1 MPLTELPVNH
11 IGRNGIIEQR
21 PDALHAASVQS
32 GISDDHE
39 KTIFGPSPLSV
50 QSMLKNT
57 TETGDIGQFSIKPNR
72 KPQSAF
78 RPPPEGLTRRATKSP
93 RAQGTDG
100 HFNMI
105 YDRRPSPGLSRHDTT
120 ASSVVSSIPSHYN
133 SSYRGPSRVAPVEEY
148 RSYSM
153 TQSSYVSHNLT
164 NRQPCV
170 NGGYQG
176 RGTGRSGRPRSPFA
190 YPTRLKRPGYRP
202 SSPALSDINRPG
214 YYSRPN
220 SRPVSPASVYSTN
233 RAPAIWQQSTNRS
246 DPSLRNYSP
255 CHVKGH
261 QQYRYPSPA
270 PSQPS
275 TPRQASSLR
284 SVASASRIP
293 RAQLSMQN
301 MWTHPES
308 PPPSP
313 LFYDYTET
321 FEESHHLPRVNMSST
336 NLHDPNVLNLDQ
348 DIWYK
353 PEARTPESSP
363 IELPNE
369 VVKQN
374 ATPITPHAKR
384 HISSTL
390 STGRESLVLPTQPK
404 TEQAF
409 IHFKDSRRNTSGTS
423 TSVTRASVM
432 IDGENIRPS
441 STLTTEEALLTGQL
455 PHVQAAKDHRRADG
469 ADLASMQIDIP
480 RLGESQEYQRSPCSS
495 STDSMRTAE
504 SNSLFK
510 PEQVFNSPTPNIPG
524 ALPVTPPKTAVLESA
539 EDSPAAKSAKTIK
552 EEAPEDLT
560 FEDHSTFERTE
571 IVSPTPERSI
581 TSPTNRDRFSK
592 ILGLE
597 DSLFGLDDSVS
608 KSHLEK
614 GPTEKTSH
622 KPPLRIRESLANSS
636 TINTTILEES
646 VSDEEKKLLSELQK
660 TCNKRPDQSIQT
672 LNSSADSQ
680 TTSSR
685 AYFTPPLP
693 SNVWNSA
700 KSRQENRLA
709 PESLIPR
716 TSPTESETTKQP
728 RHSAAAIQH
737 RHAQVL
743 SSSCKPLLRV
753 DKELPPVPRRQ
764 RSFIAITPPAEGRRS
779 EHPFSFTP
787 LVNKVIEDDPIVELE
802 GGRVSLT
809 QYSNVDDCQTLTP
822 AVNSKSLGDR
832 DSVASSHGSR
842 PWNSDSNYPWSD
854 QPPDLEVTNPQPA
867 EVTPPPTERMFP
879 RFKLRIQRAST
890 SSAGTTRLSKH
901 RPSADESSSS
911 RRNSRHNSTKTA
923 TFKRKVRSRM
933 SVSPGQNNSSHDI
946 CNEHLRTRFV
956 ESFDPPP
963 QITTLISSPT
973 ITLLPPSPGHEVR
986 SFFSDD
992 SSQARQK
999 GSLRKRLSDFKAR
1012 HSQTNSAD
1020 DIQGYDRGL
1029 LSSALAKSRASGRSS
1044 RQSQNTAGA
1053 SSYTSQIKQI
1063 RSKVMNKVRFWWQSG
1078 ENRIRDWGWRMRHR
1092 QDRSQALH
1100 ADLYPGA

>member
-21 PDALHAASVQS
+21 PDALHAASAQS
-32 GISDDHE
+32 GISGDHD
-39 KTIFGPSPLSV
+39 KPIFGPSPLSV

-57 TETGDIGQFSIKPNR
+57 TETGDIGQFSIQSNR

-78 RPPPEGLTRRATKSP
+78 RPPPEGLTRRATKSH

-100 HFNMI
+100 HFNMR
-105 YDRRPSPGLSRHDTT
+105 YDRRPSPGLSRDDTT
-120 ASSVVSSIPSHYN
+120 ASSVVSSIPSHCN
-133 SSYRGPSRVAPVEEY
+133 SSYRGPSRVTPVEEY

-153 TQSSYVSHNLT
+153 TQSSYVSHNLAQ
-164 NRQPCV
+164 RQPCI

-176 RGTGRSGRPRSPFA
+176 QGNGRSGRPRSPFA

-202 SSPALSDINRPG
+202 SSPALSDTNRPG

-233 RAPAIWQQSTNRS
+233 RAPATWQQSTNRS

-313 LFYDYTET
+313 LFYDYTEA
-321 FEESHHLPRVNMSST
+321 FEESHHLQRISMSST
-336 NLHDPNVLNLDQ
+336 NLHDPNVSNLDQ

-353 PEARTPESSP
+353 SEARTPESSP

-369 VVKQN
+369 VVKHN

-384 HISSTL
+384 HRSSRL
-390 STGRESLVLPTQPK
+390 STRRESLVLPTQPEN
-404 TEQAF
+404 EQAF
-409 IHFKDSRRNTSGTS
+409 IHFKDSRGNTSGTS
-423 TSVTRASVM
+423 TSVMRASVM

-455 PHVQAAKDHRRADG
+455 PYVQAAKGNRRASG
-469 ADLASMQIDIP
+469 ADPASMQIDIA
-480 RLGESQEYQRSPCSS
+480 RLEESQEYEGSPCSS
-495 STDSMRTAE
+495 ADSMRTAE
-504 SNSLFK
+504 SNSLLE
-510 PEQVFNSPTPNIPG
+510 PERVFNSPTPIIPG
-524 ALPVTPPKTAVLESA
+524 ALPVTPPKNSISESA
-539 EDSPAAKSAKTIK
+539 KDSPAAKSAKTIK

-560 FEDHSTFERTE
+560 FEGHSTFEHTE

-581 TSPTNRDRFSK
+581 TSPTNRNRYSK

-608 KSHLEK
+608 KSHLKK
-614 GPTEKTSH
+614 GPTEKTSYQ
-622 KPPLRIRESLANSS
+622 PPLRIRESLANSS
-636 TINTTILEES
+636 TINTSILEDS
-646 VSDEEKKLLSELQK
+646 VSDDEKKLLSVLQK
-660 TCNKRPDQSIQT
+660 TCNKRPDQSTQT
-672 LNSSADSQ
+672 LNSSAESQ

-685 AYFTPPLP
+685 TYLTSPLP
-693 SNVWNSA
+693 SNVWSSA
-700 KSRQENRLA
+700 TSRQENRSA
-709 PESLIPR
+709 PEPLIPR
-716 TSPTESETTKQP
+716 TSPAESETSKQP
-728 RHSAAAIQH
+728 LHSAAAIQH

-743 SSSCKPLLRV
+743 SSNCKPLLHV
-753 DKELPPVPRRQ
+753 DKELPPVPKRQ
-764 RSFIAITPPAEGRRS
+764 RSFVAITPPTEGRRP

-787 LVNKVIEDDPIVELE
+787 LVNKSIEDDPLVELE
-802 GGRVSLT
+802 GAAVSLT
-809 QYSNVDDCQTLTP
+809 QYSDVDDCQMLTP
-822 AVNSKSLGDR
+822 AVNSKNLSDR
-832 DSVASSHGSR
+832 VSVASSHGSR
-842 PWNSDSNYPWSD
+842 PWNNDSNYPWSD

-867 EVTPPPTERMFP
+867 EVTPSPTERKFP

-890 SSAGTTRLSKH
+890 SSVGTTRLSKH
-901 RPSADESSSS
+901 RPSTDETSSSK
-911 RRNSRHNSTKTA
+911 RNSGHDFTKTA
-923 TFKRKVRSRM
+923 TFKRKVKPRV

-946 CNEHLRTRFV
+946 GNEPLRTRFV

-1020 DIQGYDRGL
+1020 DIRGYDRGL

-1053 SSYTSQIKQI
+1053 SSYTSQIKQM
-1063 RSKVMNKVRFWWQSG
+1063 RSKVMNKVRFWWQRG
-1078 ENRIRDWGWRMRHR
+1078 EDRIRDWGWRVRHR